1 MRIRTAALAA
11 SVAVSFVAPP
21 VQADPITIVQDQRFV
36 MSDAFVFN
44 DLGFAGAFAREQHQ
58 GSEARDATA
67 QASFGNTV
75 SRAESRLDSSISTA
89 LARFTGS
96 GTATGVVDGRSG
108 LAQAS
113 SRFEL
118 LFNVN
123 EGRAFDFSAMFDAL
137 GGSWQAH
144 LIESPGDFARQSLR
158 FSFISNIGGL
168 TQEVSRHGFLNPGR
182 YGFAIRSDAAG
193 DTEFANRPTGRSAF
207 NFAFNMSPVPEPAS
221 LLLVGSGV
229 AGLLGGA
236 GRRARRRSLESS
248 SVS

>member
-1 MRIRTAALAA
+1 MRVPIAAMTAG
-11 SVAVSFVAPP
+11 SVLLTLCSSPAH
-21 VQADPITIVQDQRFV
+21 ADPITMVQDQRFV

-44 DLGFAGAFAREQHQ
+44 DLGFVADFSREQLQ

-67 QASFGNTV
+67 EASFANTV
-75 SRAESRLDSSISTA
+75 SRSDSHLVSTISSE
-89 LARFTGS
+89 LGRFS
-96 GTATGVVDGRSG
+96 GTGTADAFVRGPAG

-118 LFNVN
+118 LFDVN

-144 LIESPGDFARQSLR
+144 LTESPGDFERQSLR
-158 FSFISNIGGL
+158 FSFISNTGL

-182 YGFAIRSDAAG
+182 YGFAIRSDAAAATIFG
-193 DTEFANRPTGRSAF
+193 NSPNGRSVF
-207 NFAFNMSPVPEPAS
+207 NFAFNTNPVPEPAS

-229 AGLLGGA
+229 VGLLGGTRRRT
-236 GRRARRRSLESS
+236 RRASPESPS
-248 SVS
+248 RN